1 MLIQTC
7 DLHDLSRHVKCG
19 AREELSTQIPP
30 VGESV
35 DGLINW
41 ALPPV
46 GLVAVCALGSDN
58 DN

>member
-46 GLVAVCALGSDN
+46 GLVAEIGRAHV
-58 DN
+58 